1 MTDKDTFNWIYWTLW
16 RVLKLRFINEKG
28 SRTGQTFIGLSQ
40 YARNGDVLLYR
51 KTPHLK
57 WAIYIIPIER
67 ISLKHD
73 PYCHDMIKEHLAHIQ
88 LDESGGVRLS
98 N

>member
-16 RVLKLRFINEKG
+16 RVLKLPFINEKG
-28 SRTGQTFIGLSQ
+28 SGTAETFIGLSQ
-40 YARNGDVLLYR
+40 YARNEDVLLCR
-51 KTPHLK
+51 ETPHLK
-57 WAIYIIPIER
+57 WAIPIEK